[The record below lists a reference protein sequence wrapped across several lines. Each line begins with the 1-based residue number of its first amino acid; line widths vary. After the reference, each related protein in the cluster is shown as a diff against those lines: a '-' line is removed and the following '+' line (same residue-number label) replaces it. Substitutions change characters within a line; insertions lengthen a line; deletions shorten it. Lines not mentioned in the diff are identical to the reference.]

1 MQHVARAIR
10 EEAHVRRWN
19 TSELARRAGLTQTTA
34 RHYFYADA
42 KVEALAAVAAA
53 FDLTVSELILRAE
66 RAMTAAER
74 IEAGGADAFDQ
85 VEVMDIPEAEK
96 VRMREL
102 LGELT
107 DNGVIAPG
115 TRGAES

>member
-1 MQHVARAIR
+1 MGSTLVQHVARAIR

-34 RHYFYADA
+34 RHYFYAEDRDA

-53 FDLTVSELILRAE
+53 FDLPISELILRAE

-74 IEAGGADAFDQ
+74 IEAGGG
-85 VEVMDIPEAEK
+85 
-96 VRMREL
+96 RCLRS
-102 LGELT
+102 G
-107 DNGVIAPG
+107 
-115 TRGAES
+115 RGDGHPPRRRRCGCASCSVS

>member
-1 MQHVARAIR
+1 M
-10 EEAHVRRWN
+10 RRWN

-34 RHYFYADA
+34 RHYFYAEDRDA

-53 FDLTVSELILRAE
+53 FDLPVSELILRAE